1 VIYFNNFQL
10 KIWVED
16 KISIHSNIYS
26 GTCLIRHTKG
36 PGNVLDGTEC
46 PNTSNM
52 SVNIRNLMV
61 ITYYSGT
68 CAIRHRSFPTSCDIR
83 QFYGPKVFMLTKIKP
98 EYSDILYHPT
108 HSLVPWC
115 VGLDRCHNL
124 WQNMTEKKTNKYILC
139 YPTTPFCWP
148 CCTVIGYI
156 YLLKKN

>member
-1 VIYFNNFQL
+1 MEIFSIIRCL
-10 KIWVED
+10 
-16 KISIHSNIYS
+16 ISIVRFSVI
-26 GTCLIRHTKG
+26 LINKMEIVRKNKQKW
-36 PGNVLDGTEC
+36 PSFCSFFFLACIFC
-46 PNTSNM
+46 PHPQSNM

-115 VGLDRCHNL
+115 VGLDRFHCICLNEL
-124 WQNMTEKKTNKYILC
+124 K
-139 YPTTPFCWP
+139 F
-148 CCTVIGYI
+148 
-156 YLLKKN
+156 YLLPKF